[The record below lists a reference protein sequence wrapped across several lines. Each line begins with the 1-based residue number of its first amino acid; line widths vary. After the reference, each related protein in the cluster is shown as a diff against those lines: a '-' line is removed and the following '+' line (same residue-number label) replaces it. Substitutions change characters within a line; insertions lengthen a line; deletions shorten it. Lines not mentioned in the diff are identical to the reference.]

1 MRNQEELKT
10 ENSVFKTQTKT
21 FKKERKTAIFK
32 KFEVTIYRLLYYYI
46 LGF

>member
-21 FKKERKTAIFK
+21 FKKERKNCN
-32 KFEVTIYRLLYYYI
+32 L
-46 LGF
+46 